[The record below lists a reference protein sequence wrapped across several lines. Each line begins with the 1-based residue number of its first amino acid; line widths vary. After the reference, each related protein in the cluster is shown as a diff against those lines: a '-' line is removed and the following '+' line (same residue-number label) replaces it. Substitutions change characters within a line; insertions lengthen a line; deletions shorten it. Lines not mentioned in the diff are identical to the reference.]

1 MLEVNGINK
10 RFGRHPVLSD
20 VTFCVDKGEIVGFIG
35 PNGSG
40 KSTTMKC
47 ITRLVFPDLGE
58 VIIGGQSLKKRPK
71 EALSKLGA
79 LIESPGLYPNLTGME
94 HLKLFGKLR
103 EVSPK
108 ELNGIVSSIGM
119 TPHINKVTYKYSMGM
134 KQRMGL
140 GIALLSQ
147 PEYLILD
154 EPFSGLDPQGIFEL
168 RKTLMAIAESGVS
181 LLISSHQLLELEK
194 VSTRSIFI
202 KNGEIVDRQTLESEA
217 LTKAYKIRFLDGQHL
232 SEQTIGELKDLN
244 LITKCELTQEGVL
257 VWVTRDQALSAVLG
271 LLVQNKYW
279 VRSVVPVEKDL
290 ERLYKELF

>member
-10 RFGRHPVLSD
+10 RFGRHQVLSD

-47 ITRLVFPDLGE
+47 ITRLVFPDSGE

-119 TPHINKVTYKYSMGM
+119 TAHIHKVTYKYSMGM

-202 KNGEIVDRQTLESEA
+202 KNGEIVDRQTLESET

-232 SEQTIGELKDLN
+232 SDQTIEELKDLN